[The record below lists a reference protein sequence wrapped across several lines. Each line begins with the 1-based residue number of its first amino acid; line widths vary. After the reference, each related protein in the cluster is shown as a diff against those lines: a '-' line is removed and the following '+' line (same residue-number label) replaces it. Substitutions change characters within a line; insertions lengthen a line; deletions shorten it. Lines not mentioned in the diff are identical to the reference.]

1 MIDVYM
7 NLQQEP
13 MLRRQLDSHIFCR
26 RSGGFLLLGLWICSL
41 LGCNFS
47 GRDRTPPQ
55 IKLTIQNTLPIE
67 RLNVPIVLTL
77 EELRSVAPDFSFD
90 IYLVNPGQ
98 RGPEIHSQT
107 DDTDYDGQKD
117 ELIFLVDLA
126 PRETKEVSILYEPRN
141 GANYRTPLTLEFP
154 KRTRSGIFPELHGF
168 AALESETIAY
178 VLHDDGSTQAY
189 GKRKKLLF
197 NIEPHFQNELE
208 YRNAV
213 SPELRQAF
221 ENNGVGLSRNI
232 TVEIQTPGSDWMI
245 IDQQSKQKFSVR
257 KEENQLNVYN
267 AKELSID
274 RFIGRTDGAT
284 AADPDIMTPLTPSR
298 GLIGCGGF
306 ALWDKINQELI
317 APTGIDDYV
326 RVLSDG
332 PVRSVV
338 QRIIP
343 NFPLDT
349 GTIQLTSTTMIYAGH
364 QWGEHHIEAPGLTSR
379 YCIATGFPTDGYSLG
394 KNATEGW
401 LWTRNQP
408 ALTSPPTQLDMGI
421 VFPPDRLETF
431 KELVLT
437 KSGTKTYAALM
448 IPSDNGR
455 VVYRFSCVWK
465 IDEIKAEEDV
475 HQYVQFTA
483 ADFRT
488 PPVITFLPQSTKR

>member
-1 MIDVYM
+1 MIDVYL
-7 NLQQEP
+7 NLHQEP
-13 MLRRQLDSHIFCR
+13 KLRRQLNSHILR
-26 RSGGFLLLGLWICSL
+26 RCPGCFLLLGIWICSL

-47 GRDRTPPQ
+47 GRDRSPPQ

-77 EELRSVAPDFSFD
+77 EELRSVASDFSFD
-90 IYLVNPGQ
+90 IFLVNPSQ

-107 DDTDYDGQKD
+107 DDTDYDGKKD

-126 PRETKEVSILYEPRN
+126 PRETKEVSILYEPRD

-154 KRTRSGIFPELHGF
+154 KRTRSGIFPELNGF
-168 AALESETIAY
+168 AALESESIAY

-197 NIEPHFQNELE
+197 TIEPHFQNELE

-221 ENNGVGLSRNI
+221 EKNGVGLSRNI
-232 TVEIQTPGSDWMI
+232 TVEIQTPESDWVI

-274 RFIGRTDGAT
+274 RFIGWTDGAYDD
-284 AADPDIMTPLTPSR
+284 DPDIMTALTPAH

-306 ALWDKINQELI
+306 ALWDKISQGLI
-317 APTGIDDYV
+317 APTHENDYT

-332 PVRSVV
+332 PIRSIV

-379 YCIATGFPTDGYSLG
+379 YCIAAGVPTDGYSLG
-394 KNATEGW
+394 ENATEGW

-408 ALTSPPTQLDMGI
+408 ALTSPPSKLDMGI
-421 VFPPDRLETF
+421 VFPPDRFETF
-431 KELVLT
+431 KELVST
-437 KSGTKTYAALM
+437 KSDTKTYTALM
-448 IPSDNGR
+448 NPSDNGR
-455 VVYRFSCVWK
+455 LVYRFACVWK
-465 IDEIKAEEDV
+465 TDEIKAEADV
-475 HQYVQFTA
+475 HQFVQFSA